1 VEISTVSHGHAIV
14 LAVTGRLDGATVA
27 AFETRLLD
35 LIAEGHRRIIV
46 DMAGL
51 GYISSAGLRALLVA
65 AKRLKPDGGRL
76 LLAAPS
82 DLVGQ
87 VLEISGFS
95 GMLETCAT
103 TEDALAR
110 AEK

>member
-1 VEISTVSHGHAIV
+1 VEITTVSHGHAIV

-46 DMAGL
+46 DMARL